1 MGGSF
6 VCSRNLAQVGKPTSR
21 PTLQKR
27 STTQN
32 LTVKRGPEGLGALIQ
47 ESDGNCRDGSEIP
60 FPEVLIR
67 KGTESGQGE

>member
-32 LTVKRGPEGLGALIQ
+32 LTVKQGPEGLGALIQ
-47 ESDGNCRDGSEIP
+47 ESDGNCSEIP